1 MKNEKLEIDR
11 LIASRKEIGI
21 SKMEAAKRIG
31 ISQPAYLRYEAGER
45 TPSMPVIKEMANVF
59 HTSVDYLLGN
69 SESSEPD
76 FYIVHKSEQP
86 ELFALVKQYY
96 HSDEEQLNRLSAYL
110 ACLEKMPEI
119 AQKK

>member
-86 ELFALVKQYY
+86 ELFAFVKQYY

-110 ACLEKMPEI
+110 ACLEKIPEI

>member
-11 LIASRKEIGI
+11 LIASRKKIGI

-76 FYIVHKSEQP
+76 FYIVHKS
-86 ELFALVKQYY
+86 
-96 HSDEEQLNRLSAYL
+96 
-110 ACLEKMPEI
+110 
-119 AQKK
+119 